1 MQASQVFGGS
11 FGVKRSRWRG
21 MKDFLQREIDL
32 RLIHLGG
39 KDAGEMKPEDPTHV
53 SRDPP
58 PLLLQTPLK

>member
-21 MKDFLQREIDL
+21 RKDLLQREIDL

-39 KDAGEMKPEDPTHV
+39 KDAGEMKPEDEIIT
-53 SRDPP
+53 
-58 PLLLQTPLK
+58 